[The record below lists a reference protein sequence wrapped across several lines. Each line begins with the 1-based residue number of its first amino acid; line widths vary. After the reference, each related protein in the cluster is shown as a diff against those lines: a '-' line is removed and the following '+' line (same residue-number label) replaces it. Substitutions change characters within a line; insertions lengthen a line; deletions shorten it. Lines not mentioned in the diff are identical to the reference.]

1 MPHAGKL
8 PGRST
13 LSLALL
19 LAIASGPI
27 AAQETTAG
35 SGSRDR
41 QSSLRGPLLLFDEGT
56 FFVNDTLI
64 TSDYPTA
71 PDTAAP
77 VPGSFV
83 VNQMFVHYR
92 IPLQQRHKV
101 PIVLVHGGGLTGVTY
116 ESTPD
121 GREGWATFF
130 TRHGF
135 PVYVVDFPGRGRA
148 GFNPTAINQGRQEDD
163 PSVVP
168 EIRRTTAEG
177 AWTAF
182 RFGPEF
188 GVEFPHVKYPLE
200 ELQQFSAQGVPSTD
214 VTLEGG
220 SLQQAP
226 LALAKLLDR
235 IGPAIVVVHSQSG
248 PFADIL
254 VALRPGL
261 VKATINVE
269 GSQSRIPTDE
279 EIAAYESVPDLEV
292 FGDNVIGNLVSTGQ
306 PRYDARK
313 AVVER
318 INAAGGDASIVMLP
332 EIGLHGNTHML
343 MQDENNLRIANWLL
357 DWIREKVEGR
367 RQSE

>member
-1 MPHAGKL
+1 MPPTGNVS
-8 PGRST
+8 GRST

-19 LAIASGPI
+19 LAIATGSA
-27 AAQETTAG
+27 AAQGATAE
-35 SGSRDR
+35 SGSHDR

-64 TSDYPTA
+64 TSEYPTA
-71 PDTAAP
+71 PDTAPP

-83 VNQMFVHYR
+83 INQMFVHYR
-92 IPLQQRHKV
+92 IPLQQRHKL

-148 GFNPTAINQGRQEDD
+148 GFDPTAINRARQEDD
-163 PSVVP
+163 LSVLP

-182 RFGPEF
+182 RFGPAY
-188 GVEFPHVKYPLE
+188 GAEFPHQKYPLE
-200 ELQQFSAQGVPSTD
+200 ALSQFSAQGVPSTD
-214 VTLEGG
+214 VTLAGG

-226 LALAKLLDR
+226 LALAKLLDK
-235 IGPAIVVVHSQSG
+235 IGPAIILVHSQSG

-254 VALRPGL
+254 VSLRPDL

-269 GSQSRIPTDE
+269 GSQSRIPTDA
-279 EIAAYESVPDLEV
+279 EIAAYQEVPDLEV
-292 FGDNVIGNLVSTGQ
+292 FGDNVTGNLVSTGQ

-318 INAAGGDASIVMLP
+318 INAAGGDAQIVMLP
-332 EIGLHGNTHML
+332 EIGLVGNTHML
-343 MQDENNLRIANWLL
+343 MQDKNNLRIARWLL
-357 DWIREKVEGR
+357 DWIHEKVER
-367 RQSE
+367 RHQN

>member
-1 MPHAGKL
+1 MPQAL
-8 PGRST
+8 SGRST

-19 LAIASGPI
+19 FVIAAAPI
-27 AAQETTAG
+27 AAQGSEAAG
-35 SGSRDR
+35 GTHGRH
-41 QSSLRGPLLLFDEGT
+41 SSLRGPLLLLDEGT

-71 PDTAAP
+71 PDTAPP

-92 IPLQQRHKV
+92 IPLVQKHKL

-148 GFNPTAINQGRQEDD
+148 GFDPTAINHAKQEDD
-163 PSVVP
+163 LTVLP

-182 RFGPEF
+182 RFGPAYGE
-188 GVEFPHVKYPLE
+188 EFPHQKFPLGA
-200 ELQQFSAQGVPSTD
+200 LQQFSAQGVPSSD

-226 LALAKLLDR
+226 SALAKLLDR
-235 IGPAIVVVHSQSG
+235 IGPAIIVVHSQSG

-254 VALRPGL
+254 VSLRPEL

-269 GSQSRIPTDE
+269 GSQSRMPTDE
-279 EIAAYESVPDLEV
+279 EIAAYATIPDLEV
-292 FGDNVIGNLVSTGQ
+292 FGDNVTGNPVSTGQ

-318 INAAGGDASIVMLP
+318 INAAGGDAQVVMLP
-332 EIGLHGNTHML
+332 EIGLVGNTHML
-343 MQDENNLRIANWLL
+343 MQDKNNLKIANWLL
-357 DWIREKVEGR
+357 DWIHEKVER
-367 RQSE
+367 RHQQ